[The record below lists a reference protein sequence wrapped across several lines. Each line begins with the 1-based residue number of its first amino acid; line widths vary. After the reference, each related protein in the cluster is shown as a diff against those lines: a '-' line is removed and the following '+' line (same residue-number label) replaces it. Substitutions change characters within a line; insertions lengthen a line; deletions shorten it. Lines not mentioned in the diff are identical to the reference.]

1 MQTYTLLFTFFPVSV
16 GKSKSVSTDTSKNMK
31 AKVKKVKIP
40 LTGKDE
46 GVSEMFNQMLGAGA
60 VNLTISYPKYLRIK
74 GLCKSLVKIV
84 AALADCPY
92 MKSNP
97 EFERD
102 RAELHEF
109 CTYANATIE
118 TLFSMDLSEY
128 EWNLQTVDEG
138 IKRRFAEVYE
148 AAKKSKLVN
157 SFIVTCDRLIPYK
170 QNFNDIDKLN
180 PKFVTC
186 MAGTEWMPFTFS
198 MLNYKALFSQTNIK
212 ENSIRFFMTIL
223 YKTFDFSYKLWQ
235 ETVSPDIDVDQFVS
249 VIMDNMDEI
258 KKRVPE
264 LSRCGKAF
272 KKIAESVQL
281 LKSNFS
287 TYYRDFVE
295 TKDSTV
301 MMQNFIL
308 DVSKQTGSDPEVMR
322 EFREI
327 IKYYKKLAK
336 QQPHN
341 PKMKA
346 LFDKVSESFA
356 QLEKGT
362 ENLVKIKKEDSAEDS
377 PIEPP
382 VVVASPKVISEESII
397 GPEIAQNEKDSVRSP
412 AENGK

>member
-1 MQTYTLLFTFFPVSV
+1 
-16 GKSKSVSTDTSKNMK
+16 MK

-46 GVSEMFNQMLGAGA
+46 GISEMFNQMLGAGA
-60 VNLTISYPKYLRIK
+60 ANLTISYPKYLRIRN
-74 GLCKSLVKIV
+74 LCKSLVKIFL
-84 AALADCPY
+84 ALADSPY

-97 EFERD
+97 EFAKD
-102 RAELHEF
+102 RQELHDF
-109 CTYANATIE
+109 CTSATATIE
-118 TLFSMDLSEY
+118 VLFSMDLSEY
-128 EWNLQTVDEG
+128 EWNLETVDDS
-138 IKRRFAEVYE
+138 IKKRFSEIYE
-148 AAKKSKLVN
+148 AAKKSTLVN
-157 SFIVTCDRLIPYK
+157 TFIVTCDRLVPYK
-170 QNFNDIDKLN
+170 QNFNDLEKLN

-186 MAGTEWMPFTFS
+186 MAGTEWCPFSFS
-198 MLNYKALFSQTNIK
+198 RLNYKMLFSQTDIK
-212 ENSIRFFMTIL
+212 ENSIRFFMTVL
-223 YKTFDFSYKLWQ
+223 YKVFDFSHKLWQ
-235 ETVSPDIDVDQFVS
+235 ETVSPDIDVDQFVN
-249 VIMDNMDEI
+249 VIMDNMEEI
-258 KKRVPE
+258 KKRAPE

-281 LKSNFS
+281 LKSNFN

-336 QQPHN
+336 QQPNN

-346 LFDKVSESFA
+346 LFDKVSESFS

-362 ENLVKIKKEDSAEDS
+362 ANLVNIKSEDTPPEDST
-377 PIEPP
+377 PIE
-382 VVVASPKVISEESII
+382 VGPKTISEEELGANMAPVETSS
-397 GPEIAQNEKDSVRSP
+397 GSATNTAGSATNTAGSTKRK
-412 AENGK
+412 NNKK